1 MYILEGITREFSE
14 GGQTLQ
20 AVADVSL
27 IIARG
32 EFLAIAGPSGSGK
45 STLLNILG
53 LLDRGYTGGLRL
65 KGNDPGRQPQ
75 PELDALR
82 LGAIGFVFQ
91 HFHLLDFLNVVDNVA
106 WPAWRLTG
114 DRREAQKRAMELLE
128 AFDLADRAHQR
139 STSLSGGEMQR
150 VALARALVNDPPV
163 ILADEPTGQLDEA
176 NTRRM
181 LELLSSVQR
190 LGKTLVVVSHDPD
203 VLRAADRVVSMRFGR
218 IV

>member
-1 MYILEGITREFSE
+1 
-14 GGQTLQ
+14 
-20 AVADVSL
+20 
-27 IIARG
+27 
-32 EFLAIAGPSGSGK
+32 
-45 STLLNILG
+45 
-53 LLDRGYTGGLRL
+53 
-65 KGNDPGRQPQ
+65 
-75 PELDALR
+75 
-82 LGAIGFVFQ
+82 
-91 HFHLLDFLNVVDNVA
+91 
-106 WPAWRLTG
+106 
-114 DRREAQKRAMELLE
+114 
-128 AFDLADRAHQR
+128 
-139 STSLSGGEMQR
+139 MQR